1 MSVENF
7 LDLGYEKISRSSR
20 ITAGLKLRE
29 AAGVVTKVSP
39 AIAGRKPSGR
49 TGSRSAS
56 VFFCALAALRWLPS
70 PRVSRYR

>member
-29 AAGVVTKVSP
+29 AAGVFSKVSP
-39 AIAGRKPSGR
+39 ARAGRKPSGR
-49 TGSRSAS
+49 TGCGLVTGIEQRFVREYSTARK
-56 VFFCALAALRWLPS
+56 
-70 PRVSRYR
+70 